1 MCILIIY
8 NEQDFMYVFE
18 CTQEQ
23 KRQKLLIWIDKK
35 MSMFHHNLFIH
46 MCACMRADHWKTS
59 TSKLL
64 YSKHI
69 LITHAAEK
77 ERLHVNKISLFGNVL
92 CNIKPYRRAEYQQKA

>member
-1 MCILIIY
+1 MTSVTLRYLCVYVYFNYIVY

-46 MCACMRADHWKTS
+46 MRVCALIIEKH
-59 TSKLL
+59 LL
-64 YSKHI
+64 QSYYTLSI
-69 LITHAAEK
+69 
-77 ERLHVNKISLFGNVL
+77 F
-92 CNIKPYRRAEYQQKA
+92 